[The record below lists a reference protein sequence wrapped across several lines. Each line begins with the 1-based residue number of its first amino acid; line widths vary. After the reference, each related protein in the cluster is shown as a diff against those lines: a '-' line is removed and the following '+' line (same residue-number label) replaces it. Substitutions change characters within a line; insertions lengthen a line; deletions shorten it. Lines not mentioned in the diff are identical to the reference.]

1 MAGGRDR
8 GNDRVDRAPAARND
22 RAVDRSADRGPG
34 RDERRDV
41 GGSGYRDSN
50 QRDIRDRGIDNRG
63 GDRSGRQN
71 LGSRDNR
78 SDFRSDKDQTIIG
91 SRDHRGRFFYVTLL

>member
-1 MAGGRDR
+1 MAAGRDR
-8 GNDRVDRAPAARND
+8 GNDRVDRTQAARND
-22 RAVDRSADRGPG
+22 RGMDRSADRGQG

-50 QRDIRDRGIDNRG
+50 QRDMRDRGMDNRG
-63 GDRSGRQN
+63 GDRSGGRQS

-78 SDFRSDKDQTIIG
+78 SDFRSDKDQNMMG
-91 SRDHRGRFFYVTLL
+91 SRDHRGRL